1 MIDRD
6 HIGIFGKM
14 NSGKSSLMNLFTQQ
28 VTSIVDATPGT
39 TADTRTTLMELHGLG
54 PVKLYDT
61 AGIDEMGELGEKK
74 RRKAASA
81 LKECDLVL
89 LVIDPGSADFAP
101 ERALVAQARE
111 QEKQLLVIYNL
122 FRPEDGARIPL
133 VEETI
138 PDLRFHRKKAL
149 VAVDPAE
156 RPALSDFLLAGY
168 DSPRID
174 QELLPFSERE
184 RFYVLNVPM
193 DVETPEKRFLR
204 PQAMALEHLTRRWA
218 YPVAY
223 RMDLA
228 AGRSR
233 DPGMSARERERY
245 LGFLDALGRPP
256 HCVLTDSQAIDLV
269 AAWTPPDV
277 PVTTFSVMMINFVSK
292 GRLRL
297 FVEGIRAL
305 QDLRAGDR
313 VLVAEACN
321 HSRIGEDIG
330 TVQIPRILAA
340 RFPGVRVE
348 HNFGRE
354 FLENAELAAYRLIV
368 HCGGCMISPQQLQ
381 ARLRDLAA
389 VGVPLTNYG
398 LFLSWA
404 QGPQILRR
412 VLAPWGLDP
421 LL

>member
-1 MIDRD
+1 
-6 HIGIFGKM
+6 
-14 NSGKSSLMNLFTQQ
+14 
-28 VTSIVDATPGT
+28 
-39 TADTRTTLMELHGLG
+39 
-54 PVKLYDT
+54 
-61 AGIDEMGELGEKK
+61 
-74 RRKAASA
+74 
-81 LKECDLVL
+81 
-89 LVIDPGSADFAP
+89 
-101 ERALVAQARE
+101 
-111 QEKQLLVIYNL
+111 
-122 FRPEDGARIPL
+122 
-133 VEETI
+133 
-138 PDLRFHRKKAL
+138 

-156 RPALSDFLLAGY
+156 RPALSDFLRAGY

-174 QELLPFSERE
+174 QELLPFCERD
-184 RFYVLNVPM
+184 RFCVLNIPM

-204 PQAMALEHLTRRWA
+204 PQAMAMEYLTRRWA

-228 AGRSR
+228 VGRSR

-256 HCVLTDSQAIDLV
+256 GCVLTDSQAIDLV

-292 GRLRL
+292 GKLRL

-340 RFPGVRVE
+340 RFPGVQLE

-421 LL
+421 LN